1 MEILTLDAGYQHQI
15 CKYTEVFAM
24 CKYVIQYT
32 IKIVGVKVQVFKICK
47 NVIKIL

>member
-1 MEILTLDAGYQHQI
+1 MEILMLDAANIQ
-15 CKYTEVFAM
+15 VFAM